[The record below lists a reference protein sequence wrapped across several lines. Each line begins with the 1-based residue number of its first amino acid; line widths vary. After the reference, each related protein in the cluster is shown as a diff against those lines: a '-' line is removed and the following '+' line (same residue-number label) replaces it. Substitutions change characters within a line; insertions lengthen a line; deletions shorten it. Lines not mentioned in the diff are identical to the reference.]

1 VPLYDVRCPQGHEAE
16 RWAKWDERSVP
27 CQTCGAPTDRIWRAN
42 AGSKAPDVTWPGGK
56 TFENGFPEPRTFY
69 SPTEYRRALGERGLQ
84 VRGDGEER
92 FTPMSKEGLKKAEA
106 LMERMYPC
114 Q

>member
-27 CQTCGAPTDRIWRAN
+27 CQTCGEPTDRIWRAN

-69 SPTEYRRALGERGLQ
+69 SPTEYRRALDARGLK
-84 VRGDGEER
+84 VRGDGEESC
-92 FTPMSKEGLKKAEA
+92 TWISKDTIARATELVS
-106 LMERMYPC
+106 RC
-114 Q
+114 R